1 MKVKWFRNYKYK
13 GLTLIFISILLTIF
27 LSKNDFLNQHIFNI
41 SQIPIIGSFI
51 AGILYVSASTAPFG
65 VFLLLGL
72 SKTLSPIE
80 IAITA
85 GLGGVVADFVLFRFF
100 KGDLIGEL
108 TPIYNKLGG
117 RHLTRLMYHKYF
129 RWSLPIVGAIIIAS
143 PFPDELGISLM
154 GLSKIKTYQFVLLS
168 LFLDIGGVFLLVS
181 AFSLIK

>member
-1 MKVKWFRNYKYK
+1 VKWFINYKYK
-13 GLTLIFISILLTIF
+13 GLTLVFISILLTII
-27 LSKNDFLNQHIFNI
+27 LSGNDFLNQTILDV
-41 SQIPIIGSFI
+41 STIPIIGSFI

-72 SKTLSPIE
+72 SKTLSAVE
-80 IAITA
+80 VAIIA
-85 GLGGVVADFVLFRFF
+85 GLGGAVADFVLFRFF
-100 KGDLIGEL
+100 KGDLIGEI

-129 RWSLPIVGAIIIAS
+129 RWSLPIIGAIIIAS

-154 GLSKIKTYQFVLLS
+154 GLTKIKNYQFIVLS
-168 LFLDIGGVFLLVS
+168 FILDAVGVFLLVS

>member
-1 MKVKWFRNYKYK
+1 MKWFRNYKYK

-27 LSKNDFLNQHIFNI
+27 FSGNDSLNLHISNI
-41 SQIPIIGSFI
+41 SRSIPILGSFI

-80 IAITA
+80 IAVVA

-100 KGDLIGEL
+100 KGDLIGEI

-117 RHLTRLMYHKYF
+117 KHLTSLMRHRLL
-129 RWSLPIVGAIIIAS
+129 RWSLPVIGAIIIAS
-143 PFPDELGISLM
+143 PFPDEIGITLM
-154 GLSKIKTYQFVLLS
+154 GVSKIKTYQFFLLS
-168 LFLDIGGVFLLVS
+168 LFLDIGGVFLLVT

>member
-1 MKVKWFRNYKYK
+1 MKWFINYKYK
-13 GLTLIFISILLTIF
+13 GLTLVFISILLTII
-27 LSKNDFLNQHIFNI
+27 LSGNDFLNQTILDV
-41 SQIPIIGSFI
+41 STIPIIGSFI

-72 SKTLSPIE
+72 SKTLSAVE
-80 IAITA
+80 VAIIA
-85 GLGGVVADFVLFRFF
+85 GLGGAVADFVLFRFF
-100 KGDLIGEL
+100 KGDLIGEI

-129 RWSLPIVGAIIIAS
+129 RWSLPIIGAIIIAS

-154 GLSKIKTYQFVLLS
+154 GLTKIKNYQFIVLS
-168 LFLDIGGVFLLVS
+168 FILDAVGVFLLVS